1 MRAYRALVRRE
12 LGAYF
17 LSWTGYVVIAA
28 VLLLLGGSF
37 AYLMTALNEEATD
50 RPLTEV
56 FYSTYL
62 FWWILVLGAPVI
74 TMRAFAQEKA
84 SGTFETLMTTPVSDA
99 QVVLAK
105 FTGALLFYML
115 TWLPLLPCLFVVHH
129 YSGDKSLLDAGT
141 IGATF
146 LGIFLI
152 GGVYVAIGCFA
163 SSLTRS
169 HLVAVIIG
177 IAAGYSFF
185 LLSFESTMFA
195 SRAGWNTKF
204 FYHFSMIEHMNDF
217 AAGVVDSRPLVLCLS
232 LTGLFLFLTLKV
244 IESRRWK

>member
-17 LSWTGYVVIAA
+17 LSWTGYVVIAG
-28 VLLLLGGSF
+28 VLLLLGASF
-37 AYLMTALNEEATD
+37 AYLLTVLNEEATD

-74 TMRAFAQEKA
+74 AMRAFAQEKA

-105 FTGALLFYML
+105 FTGAFLFYML
-115 TWLPLLPCLFVVHH
+115 TWLPLLPCLLVVHH
-129 YSGDKSLLDAGT
+129 YSGEQALLDAAT

-146 LGIFLI
+146 LGIFMI
-152 GGVYVAIGCFA
+152 GCVYVAIGCFA

-169 HLVAVIIG
+169 HLVAVMIG
-177 IAAGYSFF
+177 IAAGFSFF
-185 LLSFESTMFA
+185 LLSYGSTVYA
-195 SRAGWNTKF
+195 YQAGWKSKY

-217 AAGVVDSRPLVLCLS
+217 AAGVIDSRPLVLCLS
-232 LTGLFLFLTLKV
+232 LTCRFLLLTLKV
-244 IESRRWK
+244 VESRRWK